1 MLATLTLP
9 LCPDLPAPRTPT
21 VRVRSADDLRGA
33 LRQARGSGLTVDA
46 SGMDRV
52 LCFDAGRGLVEV
64 QAATTWAT
72 LAAFLSTHDIDIGA
86 FARDAALPTAIGE
99 CLALAAPG
107 PDGQP
112 ATAHVAAITLATPDG
127 ELRRADRSVNAEL
140 FRLALGGQGVIGVL
154 YSATLCLRSVQAGAA
169 AAAPPVELGFGEAAG
184 GSASGIE
191 CLLPPER
198 LEAYLAAARALAE
211 ERRVRLHRIAVR
223 RYLPESECHLRWA
236 RRDWAGVEVRFG
248 VKPTLGAGV
257 AAAEVRRGLL
267 AAALAQGGS
276 FPVRDLRDAT
286 RGQLEACYPAV
297 AGFLAE
303 KRRVDPAERLQ
314 NAWYRRLRAIL
325 KSEPCD
331 SRWCAG

>member
-248 VKPTLGAGV
+248 VSPRWARASPRPRC
-257 AAAEVRRGLL
+257 AAACSRQRWRR
-267 AAALAQGGS
+267 AARSRCATCATRRAASSKPAIRRLPASSPRSAASIRPSACRTPGTGGS
-276 FPVRDLRDAT
+276 AP
-286 RGQLEACYPAV
+286 
-297 AGFLAE
+297 
-303 KRRVDPAERLQ
+303 
-314 NAWYRRLRAIL
+314 
-325 KSEPCD
+325 S
-331 SRWCAG
+331 